1 MILNSMNLNMNMPS
15 FTSLVDGAKAAGKW
29 CADTISKGVSIPF
42 EATKKVVA
50 VASQFFANCGNAI
63 AAFVTAHA
71 KPLAISAVVVAA
83 ATALA
88 LIVSNIFSTTAN
100 AAQPAN
106 DEEVAEPA
114 AHPSNEVA
122 ADQRRQD
129 GLDGEVDRPVD
140 VN

>member
-29 CADTISKGVSIPF
+29 CADTISKGVSIPL

-100 AAQPAN
+100 AAQP
-106 DEEVAEPA
+106 VSAEKIEQLPA
-114 AHPSNEVA
+114 EAPTNRE
-122 ADQRRQD
+122 
-129 GLDGEVDRPVD
+129 PVD
-140 VN
+140 QGRLGPQVDQHDNVN